1 MSEKNEILEEEEE
14 EEEGENIPNIRQEP
28 EKIIPPTFYEKVG
41 DNLSMDL
48 PKLIYIVTA
57 RYKLLKDVEYFSRR
71 KSMFYKIIH
80 KKIPLDLTWTN
91 EETINNDIASHF
103 LLALIMS
110 QNPQELRWFIQQ
122 ESLLYYARI
131 RRPKY
136 GTPKFDMYKI
146 LISLGMKL
154 NIFDPNQNQDIDI
167 NKIRFRRKNKINEKI
182 YYINFF
188 EGLNLIPQ
196 RAYYLHKGN
205 LYILENDL
213 GKLFF
218 RIFQKKQYDIIS
230 KIRSKAEEIK
240 KDKRIKEII
249 ISYEKEKEKYNFQ
262 QAIKITK
269 EVSNNHKLKTM
280 YDVDLYSEKCFPLC
294 MCAIQ
299 RHINKYSHLMHLGRV
314 QYTLFLKG
322 AGLPVEE
329 ALKFY
334 QKKYEKKCSLE
345 KFNKQYA
352 YYIRYSYG
360 LEGKK
365 ANYMP
370 FNCDKII
377 SFNAPM
383 GGECHGCPFKNY
395 SADELRKVLSTCD
408 LRDIDIEDI
417 MNKKKNKEYK
427 FCCVRY
433 FKGKF
438 IGSNGEGIGIHP
450 NKYFSLAMKILKGE
464 SKNNSQ
470 KTDVKDSTIK
480 KDNKNSDDI
489 NMENNKI
496 GVNNDNNNYDIDIN
510 LDDINIKNFNDI
522 EQDDENSDDDSDKD
536 NKMYNK
542 NDSDIDNNINNKEE
556 KKEDNDDDE
565 DKELDIDLD
574 NLDFFD
580 DIQ

>member
-1 MSEKNEILEEEEE
+1 
-14 EEEGENIPNIRQEP
+14 
-28 EKIIPPTFYEKVG
+28 
-41 DNLSMDL
+41 
-48 PKLIYIVTA
+48 
-57 RYKLLKDVEYFSRR
+57 
-71 KSMFYKIIH
+71 
-80 KKIPLDLTWTN
+80 
-91 EETINNDIASHF
+91 
-103 LLALIMS
+103 
-110 QNPQELRWFIQQ
+110 
-122 ESLLYYARI
+122 
-131 RRPKY
+131 
-136 GTPKFDMYKI
+136 
-146 LISLGMKL
+146 
-154 NIFDPNQNQDIDI
+154 
-167 NKIRFRRKNKINEKI
+167 
-182 YYINFF
+182 
-188 EGLNLIPQ
+188 
-196 RAYYLHKGN
+196 
-205 LYILENDL
+205 
-213 GKLFF
+213 
-218 RIFQKKQYDIIS
+218 
-230 KIRSKAEEIK
+230 
-240 KDKRIKEII
+240 
-249 ISYEKEKEKYNFQ
+249 
-262 QAIKITK
+262 
-269 EVSNNHKLKTM
+269 
-280 YDVDLYSEKCFPLC
+280 
-294 MCAIQ
+294 
-299 RHINKYSHLMHLGRV
+299 MHLGRV

-329 ALKFY
+329 ALRFY

-464 SKNNSQ
+464 SKTNSQ

-542 NDSDIDNNINNKEE
+542 NDSDIYNNINNKEE